1 MKSVNPYLNFPG
13 NTQEAFDFY
22 QSVFGGE
29 FAMVARFR
37 DLGPDAGVPEQDLD
51 RIMHIALPLGPD
63 TMLMATDAVESMGQ
77 PLNAGNN
84 FSISL
89 EAESAAE
96 AETLF
101 GRLSDGGTISM
112 PLQKTEWA
120 EKFGACTDRFGVQW
134 MLNYSGEVQFTPG

>member
-13 NTQEAFDFY
+13 NTQEAFEFY

-37 DLGPDAGVPEQDLD
+37 DLGPDSGVPEQDLD

-63 TMLMATDAVESMGQ
+63 TMLMATDAIESMGQ

-84 FSISL
+84 FSISFASRRETCARL
-89 EAESAAE
+89 APERSRTAA
-96 AETLF
+96 
-101 GRLSDGGTISM
+101 
-112 PLQKTEWA
+112 
-120 EKFGACTDRFGVQW
+120 
-134 MLNYSGEVQFTPG
+134 

>member
-13 NTQEAFDFY
+13 NTEEAFGFY
-22 QSVFGGE
+22 KSVFGCG

-37 DLGPDAGVPEQDLD
+37 DLGPDSGVPEQALD
-51 RIMHIALPLGPD
+51 KIMDISLPLGQD
-63 TMLMATDAVESMGQ
+63 TMLMATDAMETMRQ

-84 FSISL
+84 CSISL
-89 EAESAAE
+89 ETESANE

-101 GRLSDGGTISM
+101 GRLSDGGTIDM
-112 PLQKTEWA
+112 PLEKTEWA

-134 MLNYSGEVQFTPG
+134 MLNYTGDVQFGG

>member
-1 MKSVNPYLNFPG
+1 
-13 NTQEAFDFY
+13 
-22 QSVFGGE
+22 VFGGE
-29 FAMVARFR
+29 FAMVARFL
-37 DLGPDAGVPEQDLD
+37 DLGPDAGVSEQDLD